1 MKTLIIVAAA
11 LSLCA
16 CAEAGPAGG
25 VATYDA
31 LRQASQACEAK
42 GGKLVLTKD
51 SDSQDIGNYACER
64 K

>member
-1 MKTLIIVAAA
+1 MRTLIIVLGA

-31 LRQASQACEAK
+31 LRQATQACEAK
-42 GGKLVLTKD
+42 GGKLVLTKANN
-51 SDSQDIGNYACER
+51 SQDIGNYACER